1 MAALSSS
8 LLALLVERCPRA
20 LDYAEDHAPR
30 DGDVFAVGTSAHA
43 CLDAVHQEIRR
54 QGRPLVRSE
63 ARDVCMRTAA
73 ALATVGRIFQG
84 HLEPPIPQAATV
96 QGAEI
101 ALWHLTEQGFGLPR
115 GALPEQ
121 GLAVDKHWRP
131 VAYDAPEAHYRGILD
146 CVGLAEDEYSRLA
159 GYVRDYKTAWNADE
173 RLLDSV
179 QMRGQTLLLI
189 AHAETLFGEAPEV
202 IRREIVNLRS
212 GQTFAAEVDLGS
224 IDADVLDDWRA
235 EIDALVAA
243 VPQRGPDGRRAA
255 NPGPRCAGCVYRR
268 VCDAVDPDA
277 VEDVA
282 DLARRQAAH
291 QAVAD
296 ALEPILREATA
307 DQPMEVDGRIVGW
320 HLQGKRE
327 PAPEAV
333 DELAE
338 LYAFGV
344 ELHPGH
350 RTLLQ
355 KVLTSGGVTKALKI
369 LRGPDGR
376 TRRQELEERI
386 LLTKPARRWGWR
398 NPTPTAADAEQP
410 PADEEAT

>member
-8 LLALLVERCPRA
+8 LLALLAERCPRA
-20 LDYAEDHAPR
+20 LDHAEDHAQR

-43 CLDAVHQEIRR
+43 CLDACHQEIRR
-54 QGRPLVRSE
+54 KGRPLVRSE

-73 ALATVGRIFQG
+73 ALATVGRVFQG
-84 HLEPPIPQAATV
+84 HLEAPLPQAATV

-101 ALWHLTEQGFGLPR
+101 ALWHLTEQGFDLPR

-121 GLAVDKHWRP
+121 GLAVDRHWRP

-146 CVGLAEDEYSRLA
+146 CVGLADDEYGRRA
-159 GYVRDYKTAWNADE
+159 GYVRDYKTAWTADE

-189 AHAETLFGEAPEV
+189 AHAEALFGEAPEV
-202 IRREIVNLRS
+202 IRREVVNLRT

-224 IDADVLDDWRA
+224 VDADVLDDWRA

-243 VPQRGPDGRRAA
+243 VPQRGPDGKRAA

-277 VEDVA
+277 AEDVA

-296 ALEPILREATA
+296 ALEPVLREATA
-307 DQPMEVDGRIVGW
+307 DQPLEVDGRVIGW
-320 HLQGKRE
+320 HLLGKRE

-333 DELAE
+333 AELSD

-369 LRGPDGR
+369 LRGPEGR
-376 TRRQELEERI
+376 ARRQELEER
-386 LLTKPARRWGWR
+386 LLLAKPARRWGWR
-398 NPTPTAADAEQP
+398 NPTPTAVDAEQQ
-410 PADEEAT
+410 PADEEAA